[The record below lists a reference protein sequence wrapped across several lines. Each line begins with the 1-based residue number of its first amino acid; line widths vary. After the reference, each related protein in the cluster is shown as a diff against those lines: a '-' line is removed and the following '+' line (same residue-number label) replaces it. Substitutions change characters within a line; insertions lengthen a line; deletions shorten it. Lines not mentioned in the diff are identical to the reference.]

1 MIYGYRY
8 NSFTA
13 GGMDMTDNRRY
24 PITTGMRTQPTL
36 SKRLRKSIPY
46 YVLVALPLIYLLL
59 FKYYPMLG
67 VQIAFRD
74 FKVRGGIWQ
83 SPWVGFEHFS
93 VFFQSPTSWMIISN
107 TLILSLYYLA
117 ASFPIPIVLAIC
129 LNECRSSKFR
139 KFTQMITY
147 MPYFISTVVLVS
159 MIIQFTDIS
168 TGLFNQI
175 LTSFGG
181 QAVNFMGTAG
191 YFRTLYV
198 WTGVW
203 QTMGYSAIVYL
214 AALTGVPVE
223 LYEAAK
229 VDGASKF
236 RRIINIDIPYIAPTI
251 ITLFILNTGSI
262 LSIGFE
268 KIYLMQNSIN
278 TPVSEVISTY
288 VYKIGV
294 LQFNYSYSTAVGLF
308 NSVVN
313 LIMILIVNTV
323 SDRIGKVS
331 VL

>member
-1 MIYGYRY
+1 MGATIHSAHSGARIRP
-8 NSFTA
+8 SV
-13 GGMDMTDNRRY
+13 RRR
-24 PITTGMRTQPTL
+24 I
-36 SKRLRKSIPY
+36 RKSMPY
-46 YVLVALPLIYLLL
+46 YALILLPLIYLLV
-59 FKYYPMLG
+59 FRYYPMLG
-67 VQIAFRD
+67 IQIAFKD
-74 FKVRGGIWQ
+74 FKVRGGIWG
-83 SPWVGFEHFS
+83 SPWVGWEHFQT
-93 VFFQSPTSWMIISN
+93 FFGSTTAGTIIKN
-107 TLILSLYYLA
+107 TFLLSLYYLF

-129 LNECRSSKFR
+129 LNECRSNKFK

-168 TGLFNQI
+168 TGFINQI
-175 LTSFGG
+175 IVALGG
-181 QAVNFMGTAG
+181 EATNFMGNVN
-191 YFRTLYV
+191 YFRSLYV

-229 VDGASKF
+229 VDGASKL
-236 RRIINIDIPYIAPTI
+236 RRIFSIDIPYIAPTI

-278 TPVSEVISTY
+278 TTVSEVISTY

-294 LQFNYSYSTAVGLF
+294 LQFNYSFSTAVGLF
-308 NSVVN
+308 NSLVN
-313 LIMILIVNTV
+313 LFMLLFVNTV
-323 SDRIGKVS
+323 SNRISKIS

>member
-1 MIYGYRY
+1 M
-8 NSFTA
+8 
-13 GGMDMTDNRRY
+13 
-24 PITTGMRTQPTL
+24 
-36 SKRLRKSIPY
+36 
-46 YVLVALPLIYLLL
+46 
-59 FKYYPMLG
+59 
-67 VQIAFRD
+67 
-74 FKVRGGIWQ
+74 
-83 SPWVGFEHFS
+83 
-93 VFFQSPTSWMIISN
+93 N
-107 TLILSLYYLA
+107 TL
-117 ASFPIPIVLAIC
+117 
-129 LNECRSSKFR
+129 K
-139 KFTQMITY
+139 MIAGKAG
-147 MPYFISTVVLVS
+147 MKSGFV
-159 MIIQFTDIS
+159 
-168 TGLFNQI
+168 NQI
-175 LTSFGG
+175 IKALGG
-181 QAVNFMGTAG
+181 EAVNFMGNVK

-236 RRIINIDIPYIAPTI
+236 RRILSIDIPYIAPTI

-308 NSVVN
+308 NSLVN
-313 LIMILIVNTV
+313 LAMLLIVNTL
-323 SDRIGKVS
+323 SDRISKVS

>member
-1 MIYGYRY
+1 MAV
-8 NSFTA
+8 NSGSSVMS
-13 GGMDMTDNRRY
+13 GGLIHPSVKRR
-24 PITTGMRTQPTL
+24 I
-36 SKRLRKSIPY
+36 KKSIPY
-46 YVLVALPLIYLLL
+46 YILILPPLIYLFL

-74 FKVRGGIWQ
+74 FKVRGGIWG
-83 SPWVGFEHFS
+83 SPWVGFKHFS
-93 VFFQSPTSWMIISN
+93 MFFSSTTAPTIIMN
-107 TLILSLYYLA
+107 TLLLSLYYLL
-117 ASFPIPIVLAIC
+117 ASFPLPIFLAVC
-129 LNECRSSKFR
+129 LNECRSQKFK

-168 TGLFNQI
+168 SGFINQI
-175 LTSFGG
+175 IVALGG
-181 QAVNFMGTAG
+181 ESINFMGNVN

-198 WTGVW
+198 VTGVW

-214 AALTGVPVE
+214 AALSGVPVE
-223 LYEAAK
+223 LYEAAT
-229 VDGASKF
+229 VDGASKL
-236 RRIINIDIPYIAPTI
+236 RRILAIDIPYIAPTI

-308 NSVVN
+308 NSLVN
-313 LIMILIVNTV
+313 LTMLLFVNTI
-323 SDRIGKVS
+323 SDRISKVS